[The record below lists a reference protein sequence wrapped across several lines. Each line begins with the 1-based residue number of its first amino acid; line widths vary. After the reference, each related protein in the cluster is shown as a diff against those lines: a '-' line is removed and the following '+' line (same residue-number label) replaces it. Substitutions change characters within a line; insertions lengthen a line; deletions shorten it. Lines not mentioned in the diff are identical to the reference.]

1 MSIFSG
7 TGVALVTPVNNDG
20 IMYSEVDKLLS
31 HVTAGGVDA
40 LIALG
45 TTGEASTLT
54 QSQKESFVR
63 YLRAHSSLP
72 LIVGTGGNNTE
83 SVVTG
88 CLNAQDWGAD
98 AFLVVTPYYNKCTQ
112 EGAVAH
118 YRYIAER
125 VDRPIIV
132 YNVPA
137 RTGFNLL
144 PETMAKIMKL
154 KNVAGIKEA
163 SGSMTQ
169 IQQCLSLSIP
179 VWCGDDALTVPCMC
193 MGGLG
198 VISVAANVTPCLM
211 GQMTD
216 LAKYGKTADASAIQL
231 KLLPLIDA
239 LFCEV
244 NPIPVRAALELMG
257 IRVGEPRLPLTEL
270 SEQNKIKLTAVMKEQ
285 KLI

>member
-1 MSIFSG
+1 MSLFSG
-7 TGVALVTPVNNDG
+7 VGVAIVTPVNEQG
-20 IMYSEVDKLLS
+20 IIYSEVDKILE
-31 HVTAGGVDA
+31 HVTVGGVNA
-40 LIALG
+40 IIALG

-54 QSQKESFVR
+54 EIQKEDFVR
-63 YLRAHSSLP
+63 YLRSKTNLP
-72 LIVGTGGNNTE
+72 LIVGTGSNNTE
-83 SVVTG
+83 IATKN
-88 CLNAQDWGAD
+88 CINAQKWGAD
-98 AFLVVTPYYNKCTQ
+98 GCLVVTPFYNKCTQ
-112 EGAVAH
+112 NGALAH
-118 YRYIAER
+118 YKYISER
-125 VDRPIIV
+125 ITLPIIV

-216 LAKYGKTADASAIQL
+216 LAKYGKMADASAIQL

-270 SEQNKIKLTAVMKEQ
+270 SEQNKIKLTAVMKEL